1 MSKDPPCFFI
11 GECMAVASILDQI
24 AREDD
29 AAEYE
34 PTQPGKAC
42 GYGYAEALVRLT
54 ITADAEIVPV
64 PWEAT

>member
-1 MSKDPPCFFI
+1 
-11 GECMAVASILDQI
+11 MAVASILDQI